1 MAAPTIVVYNL
12 KKKFGDQE
20 VLKGVSFKIL
30 PKCIN
35 FLIGRSG
42 EGKSVVLKHLTGLM
56 KADEGEIWYDDL
68 ELATAQHKEL
78 QNLRFRMGLLFQD
91 GALFDS
97 LSVGENVAFPL
108 WFHQKTSA
116 KAAGQKAES
125 LLEELGLAGSGSR
138 KVVSLSTGERKRVAL
153 ARALIMEPE
162 ILFFDEPTTGL
173 DPLLSG
179 QVDELISDV
188 QKRTGAT
195 VVVISHDI
203 AATLT
208 LADQVSMI
216 HDGKII
222 ASSPPDVF
230 RKNPS
235 QEVQRF
241 LAGEPVA

>member
-12 KKKFGDQE
+12 KKSFGDQE
-20 VLKGVSFKIL
+20 VLKGITFKIL
-30 PKCIN
+30 PGCIN

-56 KADEGEIWYDDL
+56 RADSGEIWFDNL
-68 ELATAQHKEL
+68 ELSAAHPRDL
-78 QNLRFRMGLLFQD
+78 QALRLQMGLLFQD

-108 WFHQKTSA
+108 WFHRITTVKKAQA
-116 KAAGQKAES
+116 KAEQ
-125 LLEELGLAGSGSR
+125 LLEELGLAGAGPR

-153 ARALIMEPE
+153 ARALVMEPA

-179 QVDELISDV
+179 QVDELIGHV
-188 QKRTGAT
+188 QKRSGAT

-216 HDGKII
+216 YDGQII
-222 ASSPPDVF
+222 ASAPPQVF
-230 RKNPS
+230 KVDPNPEI
-235 QEVQRF
+235 QKF
-241 LAGEPVA
+241 LAGEPAS

>member
-1 MAAPTIVVYNL
+1 MAAPAIVVYSL
-12 KKKFGDQE
+12 KKKFGSQE
-20 VLKGVSFKIL
+20 VLKGVTFKIL
-30 PKCIN
+30 PECIN

-56 KADEGEIWYDDL
+56 TADEGEIWYDDL
-68 ELATAQHKEL
+68 ELAGASAKEF
-78 QNLRFRMGLLFQD
+78 QELRLRMGLLFQD

-97 LSVGENVAFPL
+97 LTVGENVAFPL
-108 WFHQKTSA
+108 WFHRRTSA
-116 KAAGQKAES
+116 KKAQKRAAE
-125 LLEELGLAGSGSR
+125 LLEELGLAGASASQ
-138 KVVSLSTGERKRVAL
+138 VVSLSTGERKRVAL

-173 DPLLSG
+173 DPLLSA
-179 QVDELISDV
+179 QVDELIKDV

-216 HDGKII
+216 HDGRII
-222 ASSPPDVF
+222 ISAPPAEIKASSNPDV
-230 RKNPS
+230 RK
-235 QEVQRF
+235 F
-241 LAGEPVA
+241 LAGESPG